1 MPPAREAIAVEE
13 RVVDPSTTT
22 ITDSCI
28 YETRGVVESQPI
40 MTTSSTR
47 MPGDGS
53 DSCNLL
59 NTALEAGVSGG
70 ASVVTGL
77 PPSGTLK
84 RNKQRRIE
92 VDYSLLH
99 DDETF
104 SQASTSR
111 AAGSAAAATTATNDS
126 RKTVTKENDQNVH
139 NVVPL
144 RRRKWWMDLHGLV

>member
-1 MPPAREAIAVEE
+1 MVSEE
-13 RVVDPSTTT
+13 RAVGVESADN
-22 ITDSCI
+22 CI
-28 YETRGVVESQPI
+28 FETRGVVESQPP
-40 MTTSSTR
+40 TR

-53 DSCNLL
+53 DACTLICNS
-59 NTALEAGVSGG
+59 ALEAGVGGG
-70 ASVVTGL
+70 ANSAAALVTGL

-99 DDETF
+99 EDETF

-111 AAGSAAAATTATNDS
+111 AAAAAASATATSSGTDS
-126 RKTVTKENDQNVH
+126 RKVVTKENDQNAH

-144 RRRKWWMDLHGLV
+144 RRRKWRDCY

>member
-1 MPPAREAIAVEE
+1 MVSEE
-13 RVVDPSTTT
+13 RAVGVESADN
-22 ITDSCI
+22 CI
-28 YETRGVVESQPI
+28 FETRGVVESQPP
-40 MTTSSTR
+40 TR

-53 DSCNLL
+53 DACTLICNS
-59 NTALEAGVSGG
+59 ALEAGVGGG
-70 ASVVTGL
+70 ANSAAALVTGL

-99 DDETF
+99 EDETF

-111 AAGSAAAATTATNDS
+111 AAAAASATATSSGTDS
-126 RKTVTKENDQNVH
+126 RKVVTKENDQNVH

-144 RRRKWWMDLHGLV
+144 RRRKWRDCY

>member
-1 MPPAREAIAVEE
+1 MVEE
-13 RVVDPSTTT
+13 RVSSTTT
-22 ITDSCI
+22 TESI
-28 YETRGVVESQPI
+28 YETRGVVESQPV
-40 MTTSSTR
+40 TTAR

-53 DSCNLL
+53 DHCSLGNSEAIEA
-59 NTALEAGVSGG
+59 TAASNNNNNNSGG
-70 ASVVTGL
+70 VVTGL

-111 AAGSAAAATTATNDS
+111 AAATGAGAGVVAGSSDS
-126 RKTVTKENDQNVH
+126 RKKVAKENEPNVH
-139 NVVPL
+139 NVPL
-144 RRRKWWMDLHGLV
+144 RRRKCTRITNL